1 MAASAALSA
10 VRPPTLLFLVGS
22 VRKNSLNHQLSLAAE
37 NLVKTKSPIPSVKII
52 GCEITSPLVAQLPLF
67 NQDFEYETG
76 ADGEKR
82 FPASVS
88 ELKAL
93 VTSADGLVIASPE
106 YNGSMTPLLVNAL
119 SWTSRT
125 TPGADNEPM
134 YSAFRGKPAAVL
146 ATSPGGLGGLRGIS
160 HISDLMQNLGCHVV
174 GRASVGQATA
184 ATFANSEFANESQ
197 GNQVRVVLDS
207 LLKQAGFTANQG
219 VLCEVAKAQ
228 KMCGEYGDVGT
239 LIGA

>member
-1 MAASAALSA
+1 MSAS
-10 VRPPTLLFLVGS
+10 F
-22 VRKNSLNHQLSLAAE
+22 E
-37 NLVKTKSPIPSVKII
+37 TKSPIPCVKII

-67 NQDFEYETG
+67 NQDFEYEEG
-76 ADGEKR
+76 ENGEKH

-93 VTSADGLVIASPE
+93 IASADGLVVASPE

-119 SWTSRT
+119 SWTSRKS
-125 TPGADNEPM
+125 ADNEPM

-146 ATSPGGLGGLRGIS
+146 ATSPGGLGGLRGLS

-174 GRASVGQATA
+174 GRASVGQATK

-197 GNQVRVVLDS
+197 ANQVRAVLDG
-207 LLKQAGFTANQG
+207 LIKHAGFAANQG

-228 KMCGEYGDVGT
+228 KMCGEYGDVAT
-239 LIGA
+239 LMGA